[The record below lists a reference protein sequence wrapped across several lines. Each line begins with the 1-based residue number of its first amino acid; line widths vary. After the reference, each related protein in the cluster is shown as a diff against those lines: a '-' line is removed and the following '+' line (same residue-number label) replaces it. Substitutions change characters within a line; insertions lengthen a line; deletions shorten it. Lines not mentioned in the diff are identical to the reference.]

1 MTAAHQPAHA
11 DADTRGLGLSIH
23 VPPSAI
29 QQRRLV
35 YHASAW
41 PSPATFGL
49 GFGPCSSYHGGPQRV
64 LHRVSGLVAPACSP
78 TWCPYVEFRVH
89 GNMDREGIRALKM
102 SPTSAAARG
111 LFHAFICLYCSGSI
125 SASCGFKADAP
136 SPRTY
141 PSWSAALPRDPFLL
155 ALSCNQDVCPCARQ
169 AQSAVGKAC
178 GPCQDRIAL
187 EEEFG
192 VELARCR

>member
-35 YHASAW
+35 YHASAL

-78 TWCPYVEFRVH
+78 TWCPDDEFRVH

-136 SPRTY
+136 SPRTTH
-141 PSWSAALPRDPFLL
+141 LGLLRCQQTLFFLL
-155 ALSCNQDVCPCARQ
+155 CHAIRMCVPVSAKRRLLSAKHV
-169 AQSAVGKAC
+169 
-178 GPCQDRIAL
+178 DRAKIGL
-187 EEEFG
+187 HSKKNSG
-192 VELARCR
+192 

>member
-35 YHASAW
+35 YHASAL

-111 LFHAFICLYCSGSI
+111 LFHAFICAYCSGSI

-136 SPRTY
+136 SPRTT
-141 PSWSAALPRDPFLL
+141 PILVCCAAKRPFS
-155 ALSCNQDVCPCARQ
+155 SCSVMQSGCVSLCPP
-169 AQSAVGKAC
+169 SAVC
-178 GPCQDRIAL
+178 
-187 EEEFG
+187 
-192 VELARCR
+192 CRQSMWTVPR